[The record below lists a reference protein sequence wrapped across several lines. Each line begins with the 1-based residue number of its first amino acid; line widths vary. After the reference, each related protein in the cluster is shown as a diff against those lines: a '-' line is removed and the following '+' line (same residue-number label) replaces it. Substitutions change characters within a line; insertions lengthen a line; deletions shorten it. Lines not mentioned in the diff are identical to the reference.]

1 MAAETGWPLDKVAR
15 YAAPPLS
22 ERAYIAEQAK
32 AVEISRS
39 RGGSTLEQSVAAR
52 MDVAPS
58 DVEWDSHRTSDG
70 RWLVTAE
77 VDSRIVGTWAFE
89 AVGRTVHPQDESARA
104 LMGGGPSAIGT
115 TETPTAPA
123 ESAERRPVEEVDHS
137 EQVDPGA
144 APARPR
150 LVSVTSDPV
159 QTQQASADAGEQ
171 EELLDQSEL
180 SVPQRTK
187 RTKSKKG
194 RASVPSWDEILFG
207 ASRPQD

>member
-1 MAAETGWPLDKVAR
+1 VAAETGWPLDKVVR
-15 YAAPPLS
+15 YAAPPLG
-22 ERAYIAEQAK
+22 ERAYVADQAK

-52 MDVAPS
+52 MAVEPS
-58 DVEWDSHRTSDG
+58 EVVWDSHRTGDG
-70 RWLVTAE
+70 RWIVTAA
-77 VDSRIVGTWAFE
+77 VDSRVVGTWAFE
-89 AVGRTVHPQDESARA
+89 AVGRSVHPQDESARA
-104 LMGGGPSAIGT
+104 LMGGGPSAVDA
-115 TETPTAPA
+115 TETSTAPTETVA
-123 ESAERRPVEEVDHS
+123 RGSAEKIDDA
-137 EQVDPGA
+137 EQADQDA

-159 QTQQASADAGEQ
+159 QAQQASGEQ

-180 SVPQRTK
+180 SVPQRAK